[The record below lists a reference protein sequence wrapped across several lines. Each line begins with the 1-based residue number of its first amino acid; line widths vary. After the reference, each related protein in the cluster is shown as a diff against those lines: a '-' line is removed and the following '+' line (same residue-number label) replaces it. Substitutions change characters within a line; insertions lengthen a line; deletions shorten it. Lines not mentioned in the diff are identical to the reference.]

1 MKPGML
7 TIHQLK
13 KDDTDGE
20 LSSIDDQ
27 LTAWN
32 RYVPIYCIKYQ
43 HGQSKLAKHLEAARD
58 IADTEDNWYSQDK
71 DFRAMIKQSQVVII

>member
-1 MKPGML
+1 MDFGSLLLRNKQGKEKFSLHVENTMKPGML

-13 KDDTDGE
+13 KDDTDVE
-20 LSSIDDQ
+20 LSSIDDW

-43 HGQSKLAKHLEAARD
+43 HTGIGMSLF
-58 IADTEDNWYSQDK
+58 IA
-71 DFRAMIKQSQVVII
+71 